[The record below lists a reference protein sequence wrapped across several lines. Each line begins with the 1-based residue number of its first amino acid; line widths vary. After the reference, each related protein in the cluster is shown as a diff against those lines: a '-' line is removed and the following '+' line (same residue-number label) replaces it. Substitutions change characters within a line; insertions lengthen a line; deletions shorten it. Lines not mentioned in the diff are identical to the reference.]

1 MPGRDTQLAAWNKM
15 RLARFACEVEMKA
28 LLFGACIFTMAP
40 MAFSDTINFDS
51 DIAGQPPAGWHCG
64 TTSAGNPL
72 WVVTE
77 DHSAPSPP
85 NVLKQGG
92 VAPFL
97 WCVRSD
103 SVAENGAVEVRFKPV
118 AGKDDQAG
126 GLVWRWKDGKNY
138 YVARANALER
148 NVSLYYTV
156 NGVRKTIQYVDAPVT
171 PDTWHTL
178 RVSYK
183 SQGIQVSLNGKTYID
198 TTDNHISGAG
208 KVGVWTKA
216 DSVTVFDDF
225 KYNLPS
231 TP

>member
-1 MPGRDTQLAAWNKM
+1 MEG
-15 RLARFACEVEMKA
+15 
-28 LLFGACIFTMAP
+28 
-40 MAFSDTINFDS
+40 
-51 DIAGQPPAGWHCG
+51 
-64 TTSAGNPL
+64 
-72 WVVTE
+72 
-77 DHSAPSPP
+77 
-85 NVLKQGG
+85 
-92 VAPFL
+92 
-97 WCVRSD
+97 
-103 SVAENGAVEVRFKPV
+103 
-118 AGKDDQAG
+118 
-126 GLVWRWKDGKNY
+126 WKDGRNY